1 MSTASLVR
9 PYPCLDSV
17 LFRAIGAVLID
28 KAEPAP
34 TVLEM
39 DLTPEFGEPYCDMT
53 RAEAWTLVD
62 IPILVDFDLSQL
74 PEELRDVGFISVLL
88 CITCP
93 ITKLRRASLMSL
105 TAEGAWL
112 GMASFTRN
120 EVLDRVTVSVRVTV
134 GADDPIAKASGWF
147 QGALI
152 GESDTLNVY
161 TDERAKPYTGQ
172 VKWHWEDFSESD
184 KLDLSSRSD
193 CLFFIDSSDV
203 PTVFLNSGI
212 DDLKGVLIGRDRKGP
227 LTSTRF
233 CIELSIAVPV
243 YIQLLLTSLL
253 HFAPD
258 EETSEVAIDGSWRGG
273 LVKSCIKSL
282 YPGQCETAEEVLQ
295 TFHEQYREEASR
307 ALALAVVVARAQ
319 QLAKSDRRFRDA
331 VKAADQFASEVD
343 SNA

>member
-17 LFRAIGAVLID
+17 PFRSIGPVLID
-28 KAEPAP
+28 DAEPP
-34 TVLEM
+34 PSVLEAE
-39 DLTPEFGEPYCDMT
+39 LTPEFGEPHCDIT
-53 RAEAWTLVD
+53 RAEAWARVD
-62 IPILVDFDLSQL
+62 IPISTGLDLSRL
-74 PEELRDVGFISVLL
+74 PEGLRNAGSLLVLL
-88 CITCP
+88 CVTCP
-93 ITKLRRASLMSL
+93 TTKLRRASVMSS
-105 TAEGAWL
+105 TPEGVWS
-112 GMASFTRN
+112 GVASFTRN

-134 GADDPIAKASGWF
+134 GTNDSITTANGWF

-152 GESDTLNVY
+152 GESDSLDVY

-172 VKWHWEDFSESD
+172 VKWHWEKFSESD
-184 KLDLSSRSD
+184 KSDLSSRSD
-193 CLFFIDSSDV
+193 CLFFIDSSDI

-212 DDLKGVLIGRDRKGP
+212 DQLKGVLVGRDRKGP
-227 LTSTRF
+227 LTSTRL
-233 CIELSIAVPV
+233 CMELEIAVPV

-258 EETSEVAIDGSWRGG
+258 EETGEIAIDGSWRSG

-282 YPGQCETAEEVLQ
+282 YPGQCETAEEVLE
-295 TFHEQYREEASR
+295 TFHEQYREDASR

-331 VKAADQFASEVD
+331 VKAAEHFASEVD